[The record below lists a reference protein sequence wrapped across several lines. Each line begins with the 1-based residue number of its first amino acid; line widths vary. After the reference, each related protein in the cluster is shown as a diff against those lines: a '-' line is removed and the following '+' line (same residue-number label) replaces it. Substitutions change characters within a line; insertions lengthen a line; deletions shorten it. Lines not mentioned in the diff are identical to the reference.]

1 MLLQHA
7 LLINLGRVSAEEG
20 GVSVSL
26 EARSLA
32 SSIKPAT
39 QHHQRMDWI
48 LELDYSS
55 SLLFIDDIYH
65 YFFVIT
71 IHRYHLSLLFID
83 HPIIPNF
90 NYSSIMLFS
99 LPKTYQTNIPVIE
112 TPVTVI
118 FLLVKTSHLVT
129 HSNFSKLST
138 LNFEILSNQASKLRF
153 Q

>member
-1 MLLQHA
+1 
-7 LLINLGRVSAEEG
+7 
-20 GVSVSL
+20 
-26 EARSLA
+26 
-32 SSIKPAT
+32 
-39 QHHQRMDWI
+39 
-48 LELDYSS
+48 
-55 SLLFIDDIYH
+55 
-65 YFFVIT
+65 
-71 IHRYHLSLLFID
+71 
-83 HPIIPNF
+83 
-90 NYSSIMLFS
+90 LFS